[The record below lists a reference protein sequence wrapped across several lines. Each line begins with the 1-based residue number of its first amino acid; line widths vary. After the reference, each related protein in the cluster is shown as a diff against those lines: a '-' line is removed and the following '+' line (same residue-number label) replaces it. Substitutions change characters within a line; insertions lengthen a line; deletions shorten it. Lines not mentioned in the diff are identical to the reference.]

1 MAGNVWEWVGD
12 FYAPYKDLLA
22 LGTGAAAD
30 AGEPTEAADPTTL
43 VDPTTPADPTTL
55 VDPTG
60 PPSGNALLIRGGSYD
75 NDWVKARSASRLATI
90 DLGRAAAD
98 IGFRCVRSVP

>member
-1 MAGNVWEWVGD
+1 M
-12 FYAPYKDLLA
+12 
-22 LGTGAAAD
+22 
-30 AGEPTEAADPTTL
+30 DPT
-43 VDPTTPADPTTL
+43 AS

-75 NDWVKARSASRLATI
+75 NDWVKARSASRLGTI